1 MTEQCVF
8 CGNKNL
14 TAKMTRYLYQC
25 QDDMLLV
32 EQVPCIECDFCG
44 EQYFDIQVLKKI
56 EADHNDINAHRK
68 QPSRFIRVA
77 VEEFHPAESP
87 AL

>member
-8 CGNKNL
+8 CGNKHL
-14 TAKMTRYLYQC
+14 TAKTTRYRHQN
-25 QDDMLLV
+25 QDEMLIV

-56 EADHNDINAHRK
+56 EADHDDINQHRK
-68 QPSRFIRVA
+68 QPSRFMQVA
-77 VEEFHPAESP
+77 VEEFNA
-87 AL
+87 A

>member
-14 TAKMTRYLYQC
+14 TAKMTRYLHQG
-25 QDDMLLV
+25 QDDMLIV
-32 EQVPCIECDFCG
+32 EQVPCIECDPCG

-56 EADHNDINAHRK
+56 ENDHRDINEHRR

-77 VEEFHPAESP
+77 VEEFHPAELS

>member
-8 CGNKNL
+8 CGNKHL
-14 TAKMTRYLYQC
+14 TAKTTRYLHQN
-25 QDDMLLV
+25 QGEMLIV

-56 EADHNDINAHRK
+56 EADHDDINEHRK
-68 QPSRFIRVA
+68 QPSRFVRVA
-77 VEEFHPAESP
+77 VEEFNA
-87 AL
+87 A